1 MALAYIEN
9 HIVESLSNK
18 ALMKKYWEIS
28 KMMSK
33 VQNRKTP
40 SHIVEEVTQLYNLY
54 ETELN
59 RRLDEDIIE
68 EDEANSFW
76 EEIEEDED
84 EELLG
89 FKL

>member
-1 MALAYIEN
+1 MALMYIEN
-9 HIVESLSNK
+9 SLIESLSNK

-28 KMMSK
+28 KMVDKISG
-33 VQNRKTP
+33 RKTP
-40 SHIVEEVTQLYNLY
+40 PHIVEEVMQLYNLY

-68 EDEANSFW
+68 ETEAEAFW
-76 EEIEEDED
+76 EEIEDDED

-89 FKL
+89 FTR